1 MAAKTKQDIE
11 SKINQELLQLL
22 KDRLGEEAK
31 SVTSEIVDDAII
43 VRFKGV
49 LILAEKRLGEDSGG
63 ARLIH
68 ELKMKLIEEVK
79 PALELCIEEATGAK
93 VIDTHSSFNLAT
105 GERIEVFTLNKSL
118 GVGKGELQ

>member
-1 MAAKTKQDIE
+1 MTAKTKQDIK

-22 KDRLGEEAK
+22 KDHLGEEARTV
-31 SVTSEIVDDAII
+31 SSEVVDDAII

-49 LILAEKRLGEDSGG
+49 LILAEKHLGEDPGG

-79 PALELCIEEATGAK
+79 PALELCIEDATGAK

-118 GVGKGELQ
+118 GEGKI

>member
-1 MAAKTKQDIE
+1 MATKTKQDIE
-11 SKINQELLQLL
+11 SKINKELLQLL
-22 KDRLGEEAK
+22 KDHLGEEAK
-31 SVTSEIVDDAII
+31 TVTSEVVDDAII

-49 LILAEKRLGEDSGG
+49 LILAEKHLGEDPGG

-79 PALELCIEEATGAK
+79 SALEFCIEDATGAK

-105 GERIEVFTLNKSL
+105 GERIEVFTLNKSMQ
-118 GVGKGELQ
+118 E